1 MTTSFLDKKIYIAG
15 HNGMVGSSLAK
26 RLLSSGHKNLLV
38 AGREHVDLTIQ
49 EDVNLFIKANSPKVV
64 VICAAKVGG
73 ILANNTYRG
82 QFLYNNLQIATN
94 IIQASH
100 ENSVEKLI
108 FLGSSC
114 IYPKEC
120 KQPIKEEYLLTS
132 SLEHTNEPYA
142 IAKIAGLKMCESYY
156 QEYGDNFYSVMP
168 CNLFGENDNFDLKT
182 SHVLPALIRKAH
194 EAKIKNKDYIEV
206 WGSGTPLREFLHTHD
221 LSRALEMC
229 INSINAKD
237 IYDQGISHLNI
248 GSDDEVTI
256 KELTEIICKVV
267 GFDGEIKFD
276 STKPDGTM
284 RKKMDNSRI
293 KKLNF
298 KQELSLEEGLK
309 KVYESERK
317 KW

>member
-1 MTTSFLDKKIYIAG
+1 MVGKSLHKQLTTSGYKNIITA
-15 HNGMVGSSLAK
+15 NRNSL
-26 RLLSSGHKNLLV
+26 
-38 AGREHVDLTIQ
+38 DLTNQ
-49 EDVNLFIKANSPKVV
+49 KKTNDFFSKNKPNTV

-82 QFLYNNLQIATN
+82 EFLYNNLQIATN

-100 ENSVEKLI
+100 NNSVKKLI

-120 KQPIKEEYLLTS
+120 KQPIKEEYLLNS
-132 SLEHTNEPYA
+132 SLEYTNEPYA
-142 IAKIAGLKMCESYY
+142 IAKIAGLKMCENYY
-156 QEYGDNFYSVMP
+156 KQYGDNFYSVMP

-194 EAKIKNKDYIEV
+194 EAKINDKKFIEV
-206 WGSGTPLREFLHTHD
+206 WGSGKPLREFLHTHD

-229 INSINAKD
+229 INSIDAKD
-237 IYDQGISHLNI
+237 IYSQGISHLNI
-248 GSDDEVTI
+248 GSDDEITI
-256 KELTEIICKVV
+256 KELTEIICRVV

-276 STKPDGTM
+276 NTKPDGTM

-298 KQELSLEEGLK
+298 QQNLSLEDGLK
-309 KVYESERK
+309 KEYNAEKENWNEKTKNLWKMSMH
-317 KW
+317 

>member
-1 MTTSFLDKKIYIAG
+1 
-15 HNGMVGSSLAK
+15 MVGKSLRK
-26 RLLSSGHKNLLV
+26 QLITSGYKNIITANRDSL
-38 AGREHVDLTIQ
+38 DLTNQ
-49 EDVNLFIKANSPKVV
+49 KQTNDFFSKNKPNSV

-82 QFLYNNLQIATN
+82 EFLYNNLQIATN

-100 ENSVEKLI
+100 NNNVKKLI

-156 QEYGDNFYSVMP
+156 HQYGDNFYSVMP

-194 EAKIKNKDYIEV
+194 EAKINDKKFIEV
-206 WGSGTPLREFLHTHD
+206 WGTGKPLREFLHTYD
-221 LSRALEMC
+221 LAKALEMC

-237 IYDQGISHLNI
+237 IYSQGISHLNI
-248 GSDDEVTI
+248 GSDDEVSI
-256 KELTEIICKVV
+256 RELTEIICKVV
-267 GFDGEIKFD
+267 GFKGEIKFD

-298 KQELSLEEGLK
+298 KQTLSLEEGLR
-309 KVYESERK
+309 KVYNAEKQNWNK
-317 KW
+317 KTTNLWKVSMH